1 MILCLLQSKVEE
13 FLGLT
18 CSTMQSYVDAYHNDW
33 PQEET
38 NESGFILALCGTITS
53 EFSSFRLWRWWWCT
67 RMGREGG
74 LLGCGRLSLRFTH
87 CWMRG

>member
-53 EFSSFRLWRWWWCT
+53 EFPSLRSWRWWWCT
-67 RMGREGG
+67 GMGWGGG